1 MDTINPF
8 ALVTCLIDMH
18 FSPSDVESAAQLLL
32 STVGRTEAQPGCLS
46 CRLTRDEAD
55 ENRFRYHE
63 TWDSMTAFQRH
74 VQSDEFRLV
83 LVAMDM
89 CCEVPDVMVGD
100 LSARSGMAYLQDL
113 RKGAA

>member
-1 MDTINPF
+1 MDTSNPF

-46 CRLTRDEAD
+46 CRLARDEAD
-55 ENRFRYHE
+55 ENRVRYHE

-100 LSARSGMAYLQDL
+100 LSGRSGMAYLQDL
-113 RKGAA
+113 REGAA